1 MRLECSIEIRRRAE
15 DVWRFLADP
24 CNLSKWDRGVAAVE
38 VTHATVP
45 PGVGFEFATMGYPG
59 SGPDAGRMAY
69 RVIEADSL
77 QRDCSTVLTSRTGNA
92 RFFRT
97 AQWRHRVKDAPE
109 GSRVTFTA
117 EFRLRL
123 RYFLLAPVLYFMLGK
138 SGIRRDLVSLKNVLE
153 NS

>member
-1 MRLECSIEIRRRAE
+1 MRLESSIEIRRSAE

-24 CNLSKWDRGVAAVE
+24 SNLTKWDRGVAAVE
-38 VTHATVP
+38 VSDATVT
-45 PGVGFEFATMGYPG
+45 PGVGFEFATVGHPG
-59 SGPDAGRMAY
+59 SGPDRGRMMY
-69 RVIEADSL
+69 RVTEADPVE
-77 QRDCSTVLTSRTGNA
+77 RDCRAELTSLTGNG

-97 AQWRHRVKDAPE
+97 AQWRHQVENAPE

-123 RYFLLAPVLYFMLGK
+123 RYFLLAPVLYFIGESAVRK
-138 SGIRRDLVSLKNVLE
+138 DLVSLKNVLE